1 MKPELLN
8 NGLQPPERTE
18 RDTDGQLQDLLEWV
32 RKTYKPSDF
41 WDMYE
46 HDREVAI
53 RFAEWCGY
61 NYTRLNDGTWRKR
74 GGGWNKKTAKGIA
87 VWTTKTLWD
96 VYCTQTKQ

>member
-1 MKPELLN
+1 MNPELLN
-8 NGLQPPERTE
+8 SGMQPPEKTE

-53 RFAEWCGY
+53 AFKIFVSRYMNGEI
-61 NYTRLNDGTWRKR
+61 TEEEPDKEISDND
-74 GGGWNKKTAKGIA
+74 
-87 VWTTKTLWD
+87 LWELF
-96 VYCTQTKQ
+96 CKQ